1 MRARRCGQV
10 ETRCQAGLNKEE
22 TRIWAVGL
30 VFATLV
36 LGEHSQACPFNAMVS
51 NEEVSGGGAGSYRMP
66 PDKV

>member
-1 MRARRCGQV
+1 M
-10 ETRCQAGLNKEE
+10 
-22 TRIWAVGL
+22 GL